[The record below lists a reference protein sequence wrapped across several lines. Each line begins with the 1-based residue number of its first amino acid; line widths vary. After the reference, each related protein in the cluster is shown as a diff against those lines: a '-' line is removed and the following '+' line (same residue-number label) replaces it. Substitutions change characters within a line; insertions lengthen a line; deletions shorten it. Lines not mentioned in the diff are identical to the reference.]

1 MVLAKTQ
8 LFTGGFF
15 GSKDTGGKQKRAIGY
30 GSKHP
35 KDITY
40 QQPYNTNIS

>member
-1 MVLAKTQ
+1 MVLAKT
-8 LFTGGFF
+8 TIYRGVF

-35 KDITY
+35 KDTTH
-40 QQPYNTNIS
+40 QQPYNTSIS